1 MNAAGVALAGKSLP
15 NLPPS
20 MVHIL
25 GNSRKTGAQPMGD
38 ALVSRQNTDWVV
50 QGAET
55 VRFTVTKNKKTLA
68 QP

>member
-1 MNAAGVALAGKSLP
+1 MPDNAVKLDIIPGMSAHGWPL
-15 NLPPS
+15 
-20 MVHIL
+20 
-25 GNSRKTGAQPMGD
+25 KTMGD

-68 QP
+68 Q